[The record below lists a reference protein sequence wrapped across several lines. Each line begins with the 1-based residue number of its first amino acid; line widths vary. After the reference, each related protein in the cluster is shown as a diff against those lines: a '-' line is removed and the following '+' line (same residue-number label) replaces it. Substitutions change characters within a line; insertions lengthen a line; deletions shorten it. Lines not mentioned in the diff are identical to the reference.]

1 MKTDGYHYERASCA
15 WLARQGC
22 RVLTRN
28 YRCRVGEIDV
38 IAASAETLLF
48 VEVRVRTNPR
58 FASAAAS
65 VDPRKQRRLLRT
77 ASHYLQR
84 HYRSAQ
90 PPCRFDVIVWEPAA
104 DSGKLRPRWIRNAFW
119 AA

>member
-1 MKTDGYHYERASCA
+1 MKTDGYYYERASCL
-15 WLARQGC
+15 WLSRQGC
-22 RVLTRN
+22 RILTTN
-28 YRCRVGEIDV
+28 YRCRAGEIDV
-38 IAASAETLLF
+38 IAASDEMLLF
-48 VEVRVRTNPR
+48 VEVRVRTNPH

-65 VDPRKQRRLLRT
+65 VDQRKQRRVRHT

-84 HYRSAQ
+84 YHSREP
-90 PPCRFDVIVWEPAA
+90 PPCRFDVIVWEPAT